1 MSRLKSNDMTQ
12 EERQSW
18 LASLQIGDTVVVEH
32 HNIWKGDSISK
43 YKVKNITKTGRI
55 RLDND
60 ILLDP
65 NGRYHKYVRYSSIT
79 YFILPYDDEA
89 KAEIKLYNSRLKVGW
104 MFDKVDLTK
113 LSQEQLDTL
122 YAIMEPA
129 LKEMR

>member
-32 HNIWKGDSISK
+32 YNIWKGDSISK
-43 YKVKNITKTGRI
+43 YKIKNITKTGRI

-60 ILLDP
+60 ILLDL
-65 NGRYHKYVRYSSIT
+65 NGRYHKFERYSSIT

-89 KAEIKLYNSRLKVGW
+89 KAEN
-104 MFDKVDLTK
+104 
-113 LSQEQLDTL
+113 
-122 YAIMEPA
+122 
-129 LKEMR
+129 

>member
-32 HNIWKGDSISK
+32 HNIGRGIQSL
-43 YKVKNITKTGRI
+43 NTKSR
-55 RLDND
+55 
-60 ILLDP
+60 
-65 NGRYHKYVRYSSIT
+65 
-79 YFILPYDDEA
+79 ILPRRVA
-89 KAEIKLYNSRLKVGW
+89 
-104 MFDKVDLTK
+104 FDKVDLTK

-129 LKEMR
+129 LKEMD